1 MSPIND
7 NTVGEIAYTEVFE
20 KWLNGLRDQRAKAF
34 ILSRIER
41 IEDGN
46 FGDYRS
52 VGNGVSEL
60 RINAGQG
67 YRVYYTIRR
76 STVVILLCGG
86 DKSSQRRDV
95 RLAQRMAGEI

>member
-1 MSPIND
+1 M
-7 NTVGEIAYTEVFE
+7 EIAYTEVFE

-67 YRVYYTIRR
+67 YRVYYTVRR

>member
-1 MSPIND
+1 MSPIED
-7 NTVGEIAYTEVFE
+7 NTVAEIAYTEVFE

-67 YRVYYTIRR
+67 YRVYYTVRR

>member
-1 MSPIND
+1 M
-7 NTVGEIAYTEVFE
+7 EIAYTEVFE

>member
-1 MSPIND
+1 M
-7 NTVGEIAYTEVFE
+7 VEITYTEVFE

-67 YRVYYTIRR
+67 YRVYYTVRR